1 MKSEQGKNKKKSTE
15 QAVCSISKK
24 CGSCQYQGMSYHKQ
38 LQKKQRQEES
48 LLDGY
53 GKVEPIIGMK
63 NPYYYRN
70 KVHAVFDRD
79 RRGNVISGTYEAKA
93 IELYR

>member
-1 MKSEQGKNKKKSTE
+1 MKSEQGKKKKKSTE
-15 QAVCSISKK
+15 QAVCPISKK
-24 CGSCQYQGMSYHKQ
+24 MWKLSVSGECHIISSCRKN
-38 LQKKQRQEES
+38 KDREES
-48 LLDGY
+48 LLGGY

-79 RRGNVISGTYEAKA
+79 RRGKRHFRNI
-93 IELYR
+93 